1 MEASA
6 STCRATRSAA
16 RASEARA
23 AALCRTRLSATWVAF
38 ATTGDPNNSLIP
50 HWPAYEKG
58 RRATMVFNNE
68 MKVVDDYRGD
78 FVRMIAD
85 AVPTT
90 PDPRK
95 A

>member
-1 MEASA
+1 
-6 STCRATRSAA
+6 
-16 RASEARA
+16 
-23 AALCRTRLSATWVAF
+23 
-38 ATTGDPNNSLIP
+38 
-50 HWPAYEKG
+50 
-58 RRATMVFNNE
+58 MVFNND

-85 AVPTT
+85 ANPNT